1 MRKDHNNQNKKK
13 KGEMKRKRWRRRGKG
28 KEKKDKK
35 KISLKVFLAGQ
46 PNVGKSALFNRLT
59 GLGVDISNYPGTT
72 VEVMRG
78 KTSFHRE
85 ILEIVDLPGVYA
97 FGATSEDERVAI
109 KAILEEKPDVIVNV
123 VDACTLD
130 RDLFFTMQLLL
141 LKIPVVIAL
150 NQVDRAEKLGLYV
163 DSEKLSRSLGVSV
176 VPIIATKGLGIDS
189 LFRVVLREGKNG
201 EERPI
206 KLRLGYDI
214 DKRINSLEK
223 EVKGRVSNN
232 IISDKLIALWLLASE
247 DYALKE
253 VIDQKTWK
261 ELNFLAKGYQDEIE
275 KIHGEKAFFRLAKEI
290 HAYGW
295 VIADAVTMRFKE
307 IRRGLKE
314 RLDELTTSFSVGIPL
329 LIAIFLASFAFIVFV
344 GGMLEELIVWM
355 FEDNI
360 SPVVE
365 SFLNNF
371 ISPEGILHDIIMDG
385 VILGIEA
392 GMAIAVPYIL
402 TFYII
407 LALLE
412 DSGYLPRIAY
422 LLDNLAHKV
431 GLHGRAV
438 IPALGGFGCSVP
450 AIMGTRILE
459 TRRER
464 IIAAYLIVLI
474 PCSARSAV
482 IFGAVGYYA
491 GFLYALAVYL
501 IDFLIVFL
509 AGIIL
514 NRILPGTSTG
524 FLLEIPPFRTP
535 DALSVMKKTWFRMK
549 DFVIIA
555 FPILIAGSVLLAWL
569 SSAGYLDVITD
580 PLEPVTVGLL
590 GLPSETSVPL
600 IYGILR
606 KEMALETLVILQG
619 VSLSG
624 MTAKQL
630 FIFSTVITLWF
641 PCIASLGVLSHEL
654 GKRVAVLIAIST
666 MMTALAVGA
675 LLNFIL

>member
-1 MRKDHNNQNKKK
+1 MKKHQDDRDL
-13 KGEMKRKRWRRRGKG
+13 GRRGRKRKRRRWRLRGEIK
-28 KEKKDKK
+28 KEEKE
-35 KISLKVFLAGQ
+35 ISLKVFLAGQ

-78 KTSFHRE
+78 KTSFKGE
-85 ILEIVDLPGVYA
+85 ILEIVDLPGIYA
-97 FGATSEDERVAI
+97 FGATSEDEKVAI
-109 KAILEEKPDVIVNV
+109 RAILEEKPDVIVNV
-123 VDACTLD
+123 VDASTLD
-130 RDLFFTMQLLL
+130 RDLFFTLQLLL
-141 LKIPVVIAL
+141 LKIPVIIAL
-150 NQVDRAEKLGLYV
+150 NQVDRAEKLGLYI
-163 DSEKLSRSLGVSV
+163 DSQRLSRSLGVPV
-176 VPIIATKGLGIDS
+176 IPTIATKGLGIDS
-189 LFRVVLREGKNG
+189 LFRVVIREGKNG
-201 EERPI
+201 EKRPL

-214 DKRINSLEK
+214 DKRINILEE
-223 EVKGRVSNN
+223 EVRERVSND

-247 DYALKE
+247 EYALKE
-253 VIDQKTWK
+253 VLDQKTWE
-261 ELNFLAKGYQDEIE
+261 ELNALVKDYQDEIE
-275 KIHGEKAFFRLAKEI
+275 RIHEEKAFFRLAKEL

-295 VIADAVTMRFKE
+295 VVADAVTMQFKE
-307 IRRGLKE
+307 IKRGLKE
-314 RLDELTTSFSVGIPL
+314 KIDELTTSFSVGIPL
-329 LIAIFLASFAFIVFV
+329 LIAVFLASFAFIVFV
-344 GGMLEELIVWM
+344 GGVLEELIIWL

-360 SPVVE
+360 SPAVE
-365 SFLNNF
+365 SFLNRF

-422 LLDNLAHKV
+422 LLDNLAHKL

-482 IFGAVGYYA
+482 IFGAVGYYV

-501 IDFLIVFL
+501 IDFLIVLL
-509 AGIIL
+509 AGVIL
-514 NRILPGTSTG
+514 NKILPGKSTG

-535 DALSVMKKTWFRMK
+535 DARSVMKKTWFRMK
-549 DFVIIA
+549 SFVIIA
-555 FPILIAGSVLLAWL
+555 FPILIAGSVLLAWIN
-569 SSAGYLDVITD
+569 SAGYLDAITG
-580 PLEPVTVGLL
+580 PLEPLTVDLL
-590 GLPSETSVPL
+590 GLPPETSVPL

-619 VSLSG
+619 VNLSG

-630 FIFSTVITLWF
+630 FIFSTIVTLYF
-641 PCIASLGVLSHEL
+641 PCLASLGVLSHEL
-654 GKRVAVLIAIST
+654 GKKVAALIAIST
-666 MMTALAVGA
+666 IMTALAIGA
-675 LLNFIL
+675 LLNIIL

>member
-1 MRKDHNNQNKKK
+1 MRKCHSNQDHERR
-13 KGEMKRKRWRRRGKG
+13 GRERKRHRWRLRGETK
-28 KEKKDKK
+28 KEKKE
-35 KISLKVFLAGQ
+35 ISLKVFLAGQ

-59 GLGVDISNYPGTT
+59 GLGIDVSNYPGTT

-78 KTSFHRE
+78 KTSFHGE
-85 ILEIVDLPGVYA
+85 ILEIVDLPGVYT
-97 FGATSEDERVAI
+97 FGATSEDEKVAI
-109 KAILEEKPDVIVNV
+109 RAILEEKPDVIVNV

-141 LKIPVVIAL
+141 LKIPVVVAL
-150 NQVDRAEKLGLYV
+150 NQVDRAEKLGMYV
-163 DSEKLSRSLGVSV
+163 DSEKLSRSLGVQV
-176 VPIIATKGLGIDS
+176 IPIIATKGLGIDS
-189 LFRVVLREGKNG
+189 LFRVVIREGKNG

-223 EVKGRVSNN
+223 EVKERVSNH

-247 DYALKE
+247 EYALRE
-253 VIDQKTWK
+253 VIDQKKWG
-261 ELNFLAKGYQDEIE
+261 ELNALAKEYQDEIE
-275 KIHGEKAFFRLAKEI
+275 KIHGEKAFFRLAKEL

-295 VIADAVTMRFKE
+295 VIADAVTMQFKE
-307 IRRGLKE
+307 IRRGFKE
-314 RLDELTTSFSVGIPL
+314 KLDELTTSFSVGIPI
-329 LIAIFLASFAFIVFV
+329 LIAVFLASFAFIVFV
-344 GGMLEELIVWM
+344 GGMLEELIVWG
-355 FEDNI
+355 FEENI
-360 SPVVE
+360 SPAVE
-365 SFLNNF
+365 SFLNRF
-371 ISPEGILHDIIMDG
+371 ISPKGILHDIIMDG

-412 DSGYLPRIAY
+412 DSGYISRIAY
-422 LLDNLAHKV
+422 LLDNLAHKL

-491 GFLYALAVYL
+491 GFLYALAIYL
-501 IDFLIVFL
+501 IDFLIVL
-509 AGIIL
+509 LSGIIL
-514 NRILPGTSTG
+514 NRILPGKSTG

-535 DALSVMKKTWFRMK
+535 DARSVMKKTWFRMK
-549 DFVIIA
+549 GFVIIA

-569 SSAGYLDVITD
+569 SSAGYLDTITG
-580 PLEPVTVGLL
+580 PLEPITVDLL
-590 GLPSETSVPL
+590 GLPPETSVPL

-624 MTAKQL
+624 MTTKQL
-630 FIFSTVITLWF
+630 FIFSTVVTLFF
-641 PCIASLGVLSHEL
+641 PCLASLGVLSHEL
-654 GKRVAVLIAIST
+654 GKKVAALIAFST
-666 MMTALAVGA
+666 LMTGLAVGA
-675 LLNFIL
+675 LLNIIL

>member
-1 MRKDHNNQNKKK
+1 MKKHQDDRDL
-13 KGEMKRKRWRRRGKG
+13 GRRGRKRKRRRWRLRGEIK
-28 KEKKDKK
+28 KEKKE
-35 KISLKVFLAGQ
+35 ISLKVFLAGQ

-78 KTSFHRE
+78 KTSFKGE
-85 ILEIVDLPGVYA
+85 ILEIVDLPGIYA
-97 FGATSEDERVAI
+97 FGATSEDEKVAI
-109 KAILEEKPDVIVNV
+109 RAILEEKPDVIVNV
-123 VDACTLD
+123 VDASTLD
-130 RDLFFTMQLLL
+130 RDLFFTLQLLL
-141 LKIPVVIAL
+141 LKIPVIIAL
-150 NQVDRAEKLGLYV
+150 NQVDRAEKLGLYI
-163 DSEKLSRSLGVSV
+163 DSQRLSRSLGVPV
-176 VPIIATKGLGIDS
+176 IPTIATKGLGIDS
-189 LFRVVLREGKNG
+189 LFRVVIREGKNG
-201 EERPI
+201 EKRPL

-214 DKRINSLEK
+214 DKRINILEE
-223 EVKGRVSNN
+223 EVRERVSND

-247 DYALKE
+247 EYALKE
-253 VIDQKTWK
+253 VLDQKTWE
-261 ELNFLAKGYQDEIE
+261 ELNALVKDYQDEIE
-275 KIHGEKAFFRLAKEI
+275 RIHEEKAFFRLAKEL

-295 VIADAVTMRFKE
+295 VVADAVTMQFKE
-307 IRRGLKE
+307 IKRGFKE
-314 RLDELTTSFSVGIPL
+314 KFDELTTSFSAGIPL
-329 LIAIFLASFAFIVFV
+329 LIAVFLASFAFIVFV
-344 GGMLEELIVWM
+344 GGVLEELIIWL

-360 SPVVE
+360 SPAVE
-365 SFLNNF
+365 SFLNRF

-422 LLDNLAHKV
+422 LLDNLAHKL

-501 IDFLIVFL
+501 IDFLIVLL
-509 AGIIL
+509 AGVIL
-514 NRILPGTSTG
+514 NKILPGKSTG

-535 DALSVMKKTWFRMK
+535 DARSVMKKTWFRMK
-549 DFVIIA
+549 SFVIIA
-555 FPILIAGSVLLAWL
+555 FPILIAGSVLLAWIN
-569 SSAGYLDVITD
+569 SAGYLDAITG
-580 PLEPVTVGLL
+580 PLEPLTVDLL
-590 GLPSETSVPL
+590 GLPPETSVPL

-619 VSLSG
+619 VNLSG

-630 FIFSTVITLWF
+630 FIFSTIVTLYF
-641 PCIASLGVLSHEL
+641 PCLASLGVLSHEL
-654 GKRVAVLIAIST
+654 GKKVAALIAIST
-666 MMTALAVGA
+666 IMTALAIGA
-675 LLNFIL
+675 LLNIIL

>member
-1 MRKDHNNQNKKK
+1 MRKPQNNRDLGRKGRMKK
-13 KGEMKRKRWRRRGKG
+13 RRRWRLRGEIK
-28 KEKKDKK
+28 KEKKE
-35 KISLKVFLAGQ
+35 ISLKVFLAGQ

-78 KTSFHRE
+78 KTSFKGE
-85 ILEIVDLPGVYA
+85 ILEIVDLPGIYS
-97 FGATSEDERVAI
+97 FGATSEDEKVAI

-123 VDACTLD
+123 VDATTLD
-130 RDLFFTMQLLL
+130 RDLFFTLQLLL
-141 LKIPVVIAL
+141 LKIPVIIAL
-150 NQVDRAEKLGLYV
+150 NQVDRAEKLGLYI
-163 DSEKLSRSLGVSV
+163 DSQGLSRSLGVPV
-176 VPIIATKGLGIDS
+176 IPTIATKGLGIDS
-189 LFRVVLREGKNG
+189 LFRVVIREGKNG
-201 EERPI
+201 EKKPL

-214 DKRINSLEK
+214 DKRINILEE
-223 EVKGRVSNN
+223 EVRKRVSSN
-232 IISDKLIALWLLASE
+232 IISDKLITLWLLASE
-247 DYALKE
+247 EYALKE
-253 VIDQKTWK
+253 VLDQKTWE
-261 ELNFLAKGYQDEIE
+261 ELNALVKDYVDEIE
-275 KIHGEKAFFRLAKEI
+275 QIHGEKAFFRLAKEL
-290 HAYGW
+290 HAYSW
-295 VIADAVTMRFKE
+295 VVADAVTTQFKE
-307 IRRGLKE
+307 IKRGFKE
-314 RLDELTTSFSVGIPL
+314 KFDELTTSFSIGIPL
-329 LIAIFLASFAFIVFV
+329 LIAVFLASFAFIVFV
-344 GGMLEELIVWM
+344 GGILEELIVWG

-360 SPVVE
+360 SPSVE
-365 SFLNNF
+365 SFLNRF
-371 ISPEGILHDIIMDG
+371 ISPDGTLHDIIMDG

-422 LLDNLAHKV
+422 LLDNLAHKL

-501 IDFLIVFL
+501 IDFVIVLL
-509 AGIIL
+509 AGFIL
-514 NRILPGTSTG
+514 NKILPGKSAG

-535 DALSVMKKTWFRMK
+535 DARSVMKKTWFRMK
-549 DFVIIA
+549 DFAIIA
-555 FPILIAGSVLLAWL
+555 FPILIAGSVLLAWIN
-569 SSAGYLDVITD
+569 SAGYLDTITG
-580 PLEPVTVGLL
+580 PLEPITVDLL

-619 VSLSG
+619 VDLSG

-630 FIFSTVITLWF
+630 FIFSTVVTLWF

-654 GKRVAVLIAIST
+654 GKKVAALIAIST
-666 MMTALAVGA
+666 MMTALGVGA
-675 LLNFIL
+675 LLNIIM